1 MRQIKTK
8 HIKDRVGLE
17 TYYRLIA
24 LPSNSNVSNPSHITA
39 IIDFK
44 NLTEDLQDAIM
55 SLPLV
60 KFTGRFD
67 SGGLDRRQQF
77 YIMTTLK
84 ENFLIDTQGSNYARY
99 VAKIVNLLDIS
110 HKDIEKV
117 FQSNDDISM
126 LRRSELFEVKYEDVV
141 YKIEIVEE
149 GDGTFAS
156 IEYDGNYVMDTKL
169 ESDIMEYFN
178 KHR

>member
-1 MRQIKTK
+1 MRQIKTR
-8 HIKDRVGLE
+8 HIKERVGLE

-24 LPSNSNVSNPSHITA
+24 MPFDSNVSSPSQVTT
-39 IIDFK
+39 DVDYGRLSK
-44 NLTEDLQDAIM
+44 EVQEVIM

-67 SGGLDRRQQF
+67 SGGLDKRQQF

-84 ENFLIDTQGSNYARY
+84 ENFIVDTQGSNYARY
-99 VAKIVNLLDIS
+99 VSKIKNLPDIS
-110 HKDIEKV
+110 HKNIERVFESNEDIA
-117 FQSNDDISM
+117 M
-126 LRRSELFEVKYEDVV
+126 LKRIEVFEVNYDGVL

-149 GDGTFAS
+149 DGGTFAS
-156 IEYDGNYVMDTKL
+156 IEYDGNYVMDVKL
-169 ESDIMEYFN
+169 EEEIMEYFN

>member
-1 MRQIKTK
+1 MRQIKTR
-8 HIKDRVGLE
+8 HIKERVGLE

-24 LPSNSNVSNPSHITA
+24 MPFDSNVSSPSQVTT
-39 IIDFK
+39 DVDYDRLSK
-44 NLTEDLQDAIM
+44 EVQEVIM

-67 SGGLDRRQQF
+67 SGGLDKRQQF

-84 ENFLIDTQGSNYARY
+84 DNFIVDTQGSNYARY
-99 VAKIVNLLDIS
+99 VSKIKNLPDIS
-110 HKDIEKV
+110 HKNIERVFESNEDIA
-117 FQSNDDISM
+117 M
-126 LRRSELFEVKYEDVV
+126 LRRIEVFEVNYDGVL

-169 ESDIMEYFN
+169 ESEIMEYFN
-178 KHR
+178 KYR

>member
-8 HIKDRVGLE
+8 NIKERIGLE
-17 TYYRLIA
+17 TYYRFIA
-24 LPSNSNVSNPSHITA
+24 MPFDSNVSSPSQVTTSVDYKILGKEVQELIT
-39 IIDFK
+39 
-44 NLTEDLQDAIM
+44 

-67 SGGLDRRQQF
+67 SGGLDKRQQF

-84 ENFLIDTQGSNYARY
+84 DNFIVDTQGCNYARY
-99 VAKIVNLLDIS
+99 VSKIKNLPDIS
-110 HKDIEKV
+110 HKNIERV
-117 FQSNDDISM
+117 FESNEDISM
-126 LRRSELFEVKYEDVV
+126 LRRIEVFEVNYNDVL

-149 GDGTFAS
+149 DGGTFAS
-156 IEYDGNYVMDTKL
+156 VEYEGNYVMDVKL
-169 ESDIMEYFN
+169 EEEIMEYFN

>member
-8 HIKDRVGLE
+8 HIKERVGLE
-17 TYYRLIA
+17 TYYRLLL
-24 LPSNSNVSNPSHITA
+24 LPFDSNVSAPKQITTT
-39 IIDFK
+39 IDFESL
-44 NLTEDLQDAIM
+44 NSDVQSVIM

-67 SGGLDRRQQF
+67 AGGLDKKQQF

-84 ENFLIDTQGSNYARY
+84 ENFLVDTQVGNYARY
-99 VAKIVNLLDIS
+99 VAKIKNLPDIS
-110 HKDIEKV
+110 HKDIQTFFE
-117 FQSNDDISM
+117 SSEDIAM
-126 LRRSELFEVKYEDVV
+126 LRRIEVFEVNYDGVM

-149 GDGTFAS
+149 DGGTFAS
-156 IEYDGNYVMDTKL
+156 VEYDGNYVMDVKL
-169 ESDIMEYFN
+169 EEEIMEYFN

>member
-8 HIKDRVGLE
+8 HIKDKVGLE

-24 LPSNSNVSNPSHITA
+24 LPFDSNVSKPSQVTSVVYFDA
-39 IIDFK
+39 VSIDIQK
-44 NLTEDLQDAIM
+44 VIM

-84 ENFLIDTQGSNYARY
+84 ENFIVDTQGSNYARY
-99 VAKIVNLLDIS
+99 VAKLSNLPDIS

-117 FQSNDDISM
+117 FESNDDIAM
-126 LRRSELFEVKYEDVV
+126 LRRSELFEVKYEDVL

-156 IEYDGNYVMDTKL
+156 VEYDGNYVMDSKL
-169 ESDIMEYFN
+169 ESEIMEYFN

>member
-1 MRQIKTK
+1 MQQIKTK

-17 TYYRLIA
+17 TYYRLIG
-24 LPSNSNVSNPSHITA
+24 LPFDSNVSKPSQITTTLDYNSLSKD
-39 IIDFK
+39 I
-44 NLTEDLQDAIM
+44 QDVIM

-67 SGGLDRRQQF
+67 SGGLDKRQQF

-84 ENFLIDTQGSNYARY
+84 ENFLVDTQGANYARY
-99 VAKIVNLLDIS
+99 VVKIVNLLDIS

-126 LRRSELFEVKYEDVV
+126 IRRSELFEVKYENVV
-141 YKIEIVEE
+141 YRIEIVEE

-169 ESDIMEYFN
+169 ESEIMEYFN